1 MAQRFEIA
9 HRHRRFAVVVAE
21 DGGLELWL
29 DGCLRKRREP
39 SSRTPLY
46 VWTNIE
52 LDWEEHAYVEAR
64 YYPERGL
71 LQATVNGAPILERS
85 LPRRG
90 SAPASA
96 PAPASS

>member
-1 MAQRFEIA
+1 MTQRFDIA
-9 HRHRRFAVVVAE
+9 HRHRRFRVVVAN

-39 SSRTPLY
+39 SPRTPLY

-71 LQATVNGAPILERS
+71 LQATVNGAPILERQ
-85 LPRRG
+85 LRRQ
-90 SAPASA
+90 A
-96 PAPASS
+96 PAPAPARRPHPA